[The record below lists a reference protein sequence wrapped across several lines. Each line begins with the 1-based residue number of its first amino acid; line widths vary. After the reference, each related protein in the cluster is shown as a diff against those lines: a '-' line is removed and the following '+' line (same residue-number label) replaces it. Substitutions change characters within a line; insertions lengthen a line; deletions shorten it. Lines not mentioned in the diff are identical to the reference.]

1 MLDGIDRKEFERSAA
16 NAAQLLKALANHRR
30 LMMLCAL
37 ADGERSVGELANEVG
52 LGQSALSQHL
62 ARLRK
67 LGILA
72 ARRDAQSIY
81 YRVVD
86 PSAARLLETLA
97 AIFCPP
103 RSKRTNGASPG
114 PRASRR
120 AHIKTKRAPGP
131 AEASLR
137 RSARS
142 G

>member
-37 ADGERSVGELANEVG
+37 ADGERSVGELASEVG

-72 ARRDAQSIY
+72 ARRDAQSVY

-103 RSKRTNGASPG
+103 RRVVNGQRTA
-114 PRASRR
+114 RR
-120 AHIKTKRAPGP
+120 AHVKTKSAAG
-131 AEASLR
+131 A
-137 RSARS
+137 ARS
-142 G
+142 R

>member
-72 ARRDAQSIY
+72 ARRDAQSVY
-81 YRVVD
+81 YRVAD

-103 RSKRTNGASPG
+103 R
-114 PRASRR
+114 
-120 AHIKTKRAPGP
+120 TKRANGAAAGSRAPRPVKTKG
-131 AEASLR
+131 AAGTGAVNGR
-137 RSARS
+137 RPARS

>member
-37 ADGERSVGELANEVG
+37 ADGERSVGELASEVG

-72 ARRDAQSIY
+72 ARRDAQSVY
-81 YRVVD
+81 YRVAD

-103 RSKRTNGASPG
+103 RRAVNG

-120 AHIKTKRAPGP
+120 AQGKTKSAAGP
-131 AEASLR
+131 AEASFC